1 MTIFAR
7 SVSGQNRD
15 TETAAN
21 QSTCTDIAG
30 AVNDRVSAGAGRFV
44 LNTANSTVETP
55 AAVALSARR
64 GDLKPADRDTFDLW
78 ARRVVTFYSLLA
90 IALLGA
96 MLLGAHAPE
105 RRDLLAS
112 HSTAGNLPELSAPE
126 TRSAVK

>member
-44 LNTANSTVETP
+44 LNTANSTAETL

-90 IALLGA
+90 MGA